1 MKPDFSSFKFKNSIW
16 HSAAAVLVVLA
27 VSVMLILG
35 VKALTSQSADGGD
48 DTASVMQS
56 ALDAEISKAESEI
69 ASQGE
74 VSQ

>member
-16 HSAAAVLVVLA
+16 HSAVLVVLA

-48 DTASVMQS
+48 DTGSVMQS